1 MDEDFGFDPPVKRP
15 RPQLKL
21 KLNIWDMLSVLTVL
35 ATVGVAGFFGF
46 LFVNPTSPINLLQP
60 HIPTPFIPP
69 TATITPIQL
78 EATWTPTFINATDT
92 PTLAPTI
99 TLQPSNTPI
108 SLVPPTRTATVPPPT
123 ATPKAPYSATVSA
136 IDSTIIHPDLACN
149 WTGIGGT
156 VVDASGAPVL
166 YVTLRLTGSFNGKAL
181 NPPLV
186 TVSGT
191 NLDYGPSGF
200 EFKLGDAPVAS
211 NKLLTLQLLDQG
223 GLPLADNI
231 YVVTYNDCKKNLIL
245 VRYKENR

>member
-1 MDEDFGFDPPVKRP
+1 MDEDFGFDEPVRKP

-21 KLNIWDMLSVLTVL
+21 NMWDMLTGLVLL
-35 ATVGVAGFFGF
+35 AAVGLVVFFAY
-46 LFVNPTSPINLLQP
+46 LFINPTSPINLFQP
-60 HIPTPFIPP
+60 NVPTAFVLP

-78 EATWTPTFINATDT
+78 EATWTPTFISGTDT

-108 SLVPPTRTATVPPPT
+108 SLIPPTRTPTPPPPT
-123 ATPKAPYSATVSA
+123 STPKAPYSVTLSA
-136 IDSTIIHPDLACN
+136 IESTIIHPDLGCN

-166 YVTLRLTGSFNGKAL
+166 YRTLRLTGSFDGKPVDKL
-181 NPPLV
+181 

-191 NLDYGPSGF
+191 ALDYGQSGF
-200 EFKLGDAPVAS
+200 EFVLGTTPVAT

-223 GLPLADNI
+223 GLPLAQNV
-231 YVVTYNDCKKNLIL
+231 YVVTYSDCKKNLVL